1 MNKAEQKKAVANQ
14 RSETPRDGLDIPSFL
29 LRPIPA
35 TVTPLPSE
43 ENRDAAKQ

>member
-14 RSETPRDGLDIPSFL
+14 RSEAPHDGLEIPGFL

-43 ENRDAAKQ
+43 GSQDAGKR